1 MKETLVMEKYD
12 AMILDCD
19 GVLWHGEE
27 SLPGVHK
34 VLTELQQK
42 QKKMIFV
49 TNNSTKGK
57 HKLLFEDC
65 FIID

>member
-1 MKETLVMEKYD
+1 MKETLVMAEYD

-57 HKLLFEDC
+57 
-65 FIID
+65 